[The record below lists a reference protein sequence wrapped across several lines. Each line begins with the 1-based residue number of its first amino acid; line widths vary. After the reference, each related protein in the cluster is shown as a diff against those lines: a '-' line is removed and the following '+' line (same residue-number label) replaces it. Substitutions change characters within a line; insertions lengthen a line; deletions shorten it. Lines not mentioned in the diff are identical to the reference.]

1 MIIKKDNK
9 MNIEQLKEELGN
21 LEDALLSLCN
31 SEIEEVK
38 SYADEIHDQS
48 YALQNSAD
56 DVISSVDSVQSDINT
71 LKGQLDELEGFDVD
85 KVKEDMAKELALSI
99 RDEMVKAFDTFIND
113 ILIER
118 VTAWNN
124 KQALKEAAKK
134 PSSSDES

>member
-31 SEIEEVK
+31 SEIEDVK

>member
-1 MIIKKDNK
+1 

-21 LEDALLSLCN
+21 LEDALLSVSGSDL
-31 SEIEEVK
+31 EDVK

-48 YALQNSAD
+48 YAMQCSAD

-71 LKGQLDELEGFDVD
+71 LKGQLDELEGFNVE

-99 RDEMVKAFDTFIND
+99 RDEMIKAFDTFIND
-113 ILIER
+113 VLIER

-124 KQALKEAAKK
+124 KQTLKEAAKK

>member
-1 MIIKKDNK
+1 

-21 LEDALLSLCN
+21 LEDALLSVSGSDL
-31 SEIEEVK
+31 EDVK

-48 YALQNSAD
+48 YAMQCSAD

-71 LKGQLDELEGFDVD
+71 LKGQLDELEGFDVE

-99 RDEMVKAFDTFIND
+99 TDETIKLRREMIKTFDTFIND

>member
-1 MIIKKDNK
+1 

-21 LEDALLSLCN
+21 LEDALLSVSGSDL
-31 SEIEEVK
+31 EDVK

-48 YALQNSAD
+48 YAMQCSAD

-71 LKGQLDELEGFDVD
+71 LKGQLDELEGFDVE

>member
-1 MIIKKDNK
+1 

-21 LEDALLSLCN
+21 LEDALLSVSG
-31 SEIEEVK
+31 SELEDIK

-48 YALQNSAD
+48 YSMQCSAD

-124 KQALKEAAKK
+124 KQTLKEAAKK

>member
-1 MIIKKDNK
+1 
-9 MNIEQLKEELGN
+9 MNIEQLKEELSN
-21 LEDALLSLCN
+21 LEDALLSVSGSDL
-31 SEIEEVK
+31 EDVK

-48 YALQNSAD
+48 YAMQCSAD

-71 LKGQLDELEGFDVD
+71 LKGQLDELEGFDVE

-99 RDEMVKAFDTFIND
+99 RDEMIKAFDTFIND
-113 ILIER
+113 VLIER

>member
-1 MIIKKDNK
+1 

-21 LEDALLSLCN
+21 LEDALLSVSGSDL
-31 SEIEEVK
+31 EDVK

-48 YALQNSAD
+48 YAMQCSAD

-71 LKGQLDELEGFDVD
+71 LKGQLDELEGFDVE

-99 RDEMVKAFDTFIND
+99 RDEMIKAFDTFIND

>member
-1 MIIKKDNK
+1 

-21 LEDALLSLCN
+21 LEDALLSVSGSDL
-31 SEIEEVK
+31 EDVK

-48 YALQNSAD
+48 YAMQCSAD

-71 LKGQLDELEGFDVD
+71 LKGQLDELEGFNIDTVREE
-85 KVKEDMAKELALSI
+85 VAKEITFKLTNKFEQFIKDVLASDL
-99 RDEMVKAFDTFIND
+99 EPT
-113 ILIER
+113 
-118 VTAWNN
+118 

>member
-1 MIIKKDNK
+1 

-21 LEDALLSLCN
+21 LEDALLSVSGSDL
-31 SEIEEVK
+31 EDVK

-99 RDEMVKAFDTFIND
+99 TDETIKLRREMIKAFDTFIND

>member
-1 MIIKKDNK
+1 

-21 LEDALLSLCN
+21 LEDALLSVSGSDL
-31 SEIEEVK
+31 EDVK

-71 LKGQLDELEGFDVD
+71 LKGQLDELEGFDVE

-99 RDEMVKAFDTFIND
+99 RDEMIKAFDTFIND